1 MPRAAAPPREGPHSG
16 PCLLPSPLLQQA
28 TLRYDRERWDLVGA
42 ARAALACGDLPLQR
56 LGALPADHPAR
67 GTPPGPAFDAEVGS
81 FARVAR
87 LGPHRHSQR
96 PAPLK
101 AVVRSPRGLV
111 LFRAPSDYAAAFGVT
126 CHAREHF
133 LQLQGAAPRTTS
145 SSRRALQVRPAF
157 PDAAR
162 APPSDLTMR
171 FLDMLRARDSIRIQ
185 KAAGAPWPWSGDD
198 VLNRHKFTNVKREH
212 DRVTAWLRAHWTSAH
227 SDADAATVLFNCG
240 VFRTF
245 GTVAFAEAL
254 GWTHSLKDWDAGS
267 RPA

>member
-1 MPRAAAPPREGPHSG
+1 MRSRRVRARDGRPRRHRDDDDV
-16 PCLLPSPLLQQA
+16 L
-28 TLRYDRERWDLVGA
+28 
-42 ARAALACGDLPLQR
+42 ARD
-56 LGALPADHPAR
+56 DAR
-67 GTPPGPAFDAEVGS
+67 DVL
-81 FARVAR
+81 ARVAR

-133 LQLQGAAPRTTS
+133 LQLQAPRTTS

-212 DRVTAWLRAHWTSAH
+212 DRTTGWLRANWTAKNSNAV
-227 SDADAATVLFNCG
+227 AATVLFNCG
-240 VFRTF
+240 VFRMF
-245 GTVAFAEAL
+245 GTVAFAEQT
-254 GWTHSLKDWDAGS
+254 GWTSDVSTWDQRMEPVS
-267 RPA
+267 